1 VALENLLD
9 KPLSTLDTV
18 AIDTPA
24 LAATVAMEM
33 DALWAGALGVLGGS
47 LGVINVWRLRDF
59 EYCRALRGYARM

>member
-18 AIDTPA
+18 AMETPA
-24 LAATVAMEM
+24 LAATVAIEM

-47 LGVINVWRLRDF
+47 LGVIRF
-59 EYCRALRGYARM
+59 